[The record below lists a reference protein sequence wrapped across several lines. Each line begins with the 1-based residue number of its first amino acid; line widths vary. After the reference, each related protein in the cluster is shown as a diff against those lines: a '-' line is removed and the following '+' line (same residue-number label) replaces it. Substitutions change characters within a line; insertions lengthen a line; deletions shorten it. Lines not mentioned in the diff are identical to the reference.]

1 MELGNQLMLTGF
13 AIAGCAFIA
22 VLSLYFRLRHYVATE
37 KLHAL
42 EDVAQLWK
50 YGVPPK
56 IALNEKGLRLRRFGN
71 VSFVILLIAAVIL
84 IIVSNFGG
92 SSRQNVLAAI
102 ILVSFLVGAFLESR
116 LKHHVSREN
125 VLAVEDVSR
134 LWIIGR
140 TSEIVLN
147 EKGLRLYRYMRLAA
161 TLFFVGIGVVFAGI
175 FAYGIPYSEQVD

>member
-1 MELGNQLMLTGF
+1 VELGNQLMLTGF

-56 IALNEKGLRLRRFGN
+56 IVLNEKGLRLRRFGN

-84 IIVSNFGG
+84 IIASNFGG

-102 ILVSFLVGAFLESR
+102 ILVSFLVVMQPAQIGHAFSFYHISNRRLATSSR
-116 LKHHVSREN
+116 LF
-125 VLAVEDVSR
+125 VLGPRR
-134 LWIIGR
+134 L
-140 TSEIVLN
+140 
-147 EKGLRLYRYMRLAA
+147 
-161 TLFFVGIGVVFAGI
+161 VFASLRPRNC
-175 FAYGIPYSEQVD
+175 ASMVASKLSDMNLLRAP